1 MLIEAARRE
10 YRTWSTD
17 SRRWNAYRPRA
28 DDIIIGTY
36 PKCGTTWTQRI
47 VSLLIFQTIE
57 AKPIF
62 EISPWIDQR
71 FAQPLDQVI
80 ARIEAQTHRRFLK
93 AHLPLDGL
101 PFYDEVKY
109 IHVGRDGRDVCMSFH
124 NHQAGFVEETIGK
137 LSKAGLDDELVARPY
152 PAILADPAQFFHRW
166 ISEGSGPGRDDG
178 MPNLSFFQFEQIWWE
193 ARLRPN
199 VLFVHYNDLKTDLR
213 GEMERIADFLEI
225 SVPPGL
231 LDELIDA
238 AGFEAMRRD
247 GETLLARAA
256 GSWRDGSRTF
266 FNKGTNGRWR
276 GVVSEEDL
284 ALYDAKVRSML
295 SPECAQ
301 WIAEGRRG
309 GDLRGPGVVSA
320 ELDATPA
327 I

>member
-10 YRTWSTD
+10 YRTWSAD
-17 SRRWNAYRPRA
+17 SRRWNAYRPRP
-28 DDIIIGTY
+28 DDIIIATY
-36 PKCGTTWTQRI
+36 PKCGTTWTQI

-57 AKPIF
+57 AKPIS

-93 AHLPLDGL
+93 SHMPLDGL

-109 IHVGRDGRDVCMSFH
+109 IHVGRDGRDACMSFH
-124 NHQAGFVEETIGK
+124 NHVTGFVEENIEK
-137 LSKAGLDDELVARPY
+137 LSKAGLADELIARPF
-152 PAILADPAQFFHRW
+152 PPVLEDPAEFFHRW
-166 ISEGSGPGRDDG
+166 ISEGSGPGREDG
-178 MPNLSFFQFEQIWWE
+178 TPNLSFFQFEQAWWE

-199 VLFVHYNDLKTDLR
+199 VLFVHYNDLKADLR
-213 GEMERIADFLEI
+213 GEMERIAHFLEI
-225 SVPPGL
+225 PVAPGL
-231 LDELIDA
+231 LDELVEA

-247 GETLLARAA
+247 GEALMPGAAR
-256 GSWRDGSRTF
+256 SWRDGSRTF

-276 GVVSEEDL
+276 GVFREEDL

-295 SPECAQ
+295 SPDCAR

-309 GDLRGPGVVSA
+309 GDPRGSGLVSA
-320 ELDATPA
+320 ELDTTPA
-327 I
+327 V